1 MSKGKRKSAME
12 EGAKAKKG
20 KPDQDV
26 ELDDHLHS
34 QEVAPNGTS
43 RLNIFNV
50 RSPKNRFS
58 DCSPR

>member
-1 MSKGKRKSAME
+1 ME